1 MNTMADPD
9 PPTSRA
15 QQRQQTKAR
24 ILAAARQLF
33 AERGY
38 DRTTI
43 RAVAAAAGVDAGLV
57 MHYYGSKDELFQ
69 QAAYLA
75 PDQPIGGTPQQV
87 AERLLASLG
96 ARLDTEPVAS
106 LAMLRS
112 MLTHPEAVAGV
123 QATVA
128 DQLQQISNAIQTD
141 DALLRASLISAIT
154 MGVVLGRYQLRLDGL
169 HDADPNKIIDLL
181 RPCFHALTHG
191 DPAPQHP
198 DQDTTPTA

>member
-1 MNTMADPD
+1 MNTMTDPD

-15 QQRQQTKAR
+15 QQRQRTKAR

-43 RAVAAAAGVDAGLV
+43 RAIAAAAGVDAGLV
-57 MHYYGSKDELFQ
+57 IHYYGAKDELFQ

-75 PDQPIGGTPQQV
+75 PDQPISGTPQQV

-128 DQLQQISNAIQTD
+128 DQLQQISNAIHTD

-198 DQDTTPTA
+198 DQDTTPTV

>member
-1 MNTMADPD
+1 
-9 PPTSRA
+9 
-15 QQRQQTKAR
+15 
-24 ILAAARQLF
+24 
-33 AERGY
+33 
-38 DRTTI
+38 
-43 RAVAAAAGVDAGLV
+43 
-57 MHYYGSKDELFQ
+57 
-69 QAAYLA
+69 
-75 PDQPIGGTPQQV
+75 
-87 AERLLASLG
+87 
-96 ARLDTEPVAS
+96 
-106 LAMLRS
+106 